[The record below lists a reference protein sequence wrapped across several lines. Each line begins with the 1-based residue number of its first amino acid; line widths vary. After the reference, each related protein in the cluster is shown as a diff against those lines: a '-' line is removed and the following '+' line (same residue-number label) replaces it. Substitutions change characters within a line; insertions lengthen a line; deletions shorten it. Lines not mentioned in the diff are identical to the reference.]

1 MKFTR
6 YIAIIL
12 SSALLLFTFSLTFA
26 ATSAPEFTVASSA
39 LQITATVQ
47 PTSSPS
53 PTLTPMVTITATS
66 TVTPALPVTG
76 TFAVTDAM
84 TSTASVSSTVILTT
98 TSTTIPAHGAHP
110 EAPPLP
116 PGKNPETAIEPTG
129 QWRFIEAGAT
139 HWYKVA
145 DNRLKLE
152 IGVSANGQEG
162 LGLAVFA
169 PEQTDLYGKPIG
181 RGAYSKFFPM
191 YDLFWSGRTI
201 AFGTW
206 YATVTNYKPFP
217 ISYSISYE
225 RKSARPADECAKCH
239 GYIIHWEDCVSDDGF
254 CDNLQENYK

>member
-6 YIAIIL
+6 HIALIL
-12 SSALLLFTFSLTFA
+12 SFALLLFTFSLTLA
-26 ATSAPEFTVASSA
+26 ATNAPDANVSASLFQT
-39 LQITATVQ
+39 TATVQ
-47 PTSSPS
+47 PMSLPTPTA
-53 PTLTPMVTITATS
+53 TLTATSTITATS
-66 TVTPALPVTG
+66 PVT
-76 TFAVTDAM
+76 TTD
-84 TSTASVSSTVILTT
+84 TLTNTGNVSSTVILTT
-98 TSTTIPAHGAHP
+98 TSTAMPAHAAHP
-110 EAPPLP
+110 VAASLP

-129 QWRFIEAGAT
+129 QWLFIEAGAT

-191 YDLFWSGRTI
+191 YDLFWSGRTV

-206 YATVTNYKPFP
+206 FATVTNYKPFP

-239 GYIIHWEDCVSDDGF
+239 GYIIHWEDCVSEDGF